1 MNRDVKCVSIHL
13 LTRFTWAI
21 DLNFAVLYEQGLVLP
36 VGSPCDCVGFF
47 FNVIQR
53 HMHAGLIDHS

>member
-1 MNRDVKCVSIHL
+1 M
-13 LTRFTWAI
+13 I

-36 VGSPCDCVGFF
+36 VGSPCDCFGFF
-47 FNVIQR
+47 YVIQR